1 MLILQRYPL
10 NRVKW
15 QQLVVAKIGKSSKEA
30 LINSTNV
37 MKGEAHGTQ
46 QPRHINL
53 IGEGVSAAQRSNS
66 LVQSINQRFPKI
78 CSDSGVF
85 LFSSEFLTFLQC
97 SSFYPTDMA
106 LFSMVIRCLLPYE
119 FQ

>member
-1 MLILQRYPL
+1 
-10 NRVKW
+10 
-15 QQLVVAKIGKSSKEA
+15 
-30 LINSTNV
+30 

-78 CSDSGVF
+78 KTAF
-85 LFSSEFLTFLQC
+85 PLLQIIF
-97 SSFYPTDMA
+97 FY
-106 LFSMVIRCLLPYE
+106 
-119 FQ
+119 

>member
-1 MLILQRYPL
+1 MVRENMFRRFILVR
-10 NRVKW
+10 
-15 QQLVVAKIGKSSKEA
+15 EA

-66 LVQSINQRFPKI
+66 LVQSINQRFPSI
-78 CSDSGVF
+78 
-85 LFSSEFLTFLQC
+85 T
-97 SSFYPTDMA
+97 
-106 LFSMVIRCLLPYE
+106 IRN
-119 FQ
+119 